1 MAVILMIAALA
12 EAAAR
17 KTCRVLHHG
26 GKATATTSA
35 PGRIC
40 KANAAIAIQLA
51 ANNAAAFSQ
60 ARHRDVVMFFAGSI
74 SWYYRAEAKNR

>member
-1 MAVILMIAALA
+1 MAVVLTMAALA

-17 KTCRVLHHG
+17 KTWRALHHG

-40 KANAAIAIQLA
+40 KASAAIAIQLA
-51 ANNAAAFSQ
+51 ANNPAAFSQ
-60 ARHRDVVMFFAGSI
+60 AGHRDVVMFCAGSI
-74 SWYYRAEAKNR
+74 SRYYRAEAKNR